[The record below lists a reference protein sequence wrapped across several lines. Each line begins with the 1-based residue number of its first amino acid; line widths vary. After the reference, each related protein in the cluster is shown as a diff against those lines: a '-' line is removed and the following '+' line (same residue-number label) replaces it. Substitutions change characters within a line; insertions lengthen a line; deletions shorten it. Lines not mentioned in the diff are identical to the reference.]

1 MPCIF
6 CEIAAGRAP
15 ASIVYEDN
23 MALAFM
29 DINPVNPGHVL
40 VIPRRHF
47 ETLSDMDETT
57 GMHVFQIAMRVEQA
71 LRNVEGIRCE
81 GTNLF
86 MANGAVAGQSEFH
99 AHLHILPRFQGD
111 GVRFHFGP
119 AAQPERQ
126 ALDQL
131 ADAIELAMQ

>member
-29 DINPVNPGHVL
+29 DINPINPGHVL
-40 VIPRRHF
+40 VMPRRHF

-71 LRNVEGIRCE
+71 LRNVEEIRCE
-81 GTNLF
+81 GTNLL
-86 MANGAVAGQSEFH
+86 MTNGAVAGQTEFH

-111 GVRFHFGP
+111 NVRFRFAQ
-119 AAQPERQ
+119 AARPERHV
-126 ALDQL
+126 LDQL